1 MKGFAEFSIPVEL
14 YILNDKFSQTP
25 FTNSEQPMISTLPS
39 LLTSSID
46 ILDVSIGEALT
57 FSDDLGCC

>member
-14 YILNDKFSQTP
+14 CILNDKFSQTS
-25 FTNSEQPMISTLPS
+25 FKNSEQPVISTLPS

-46 ILDVSIGEALT
+46 ILDVSIVEALT